1 MIKMKISKEEVLFDL
16 ELFGKHLDKLKN
28 KASLKYLVNAESL
41 EDQQLVLNNI
51 KKDTGVLTSNLKNLN
66 YRFRYYSFKDLDI
79 INELTI
85 IESSLQSIRN
95 CNIFNQSCLFSF
107 LLIMYRVNSIQLSLN
122 KLNDYMKDYKET
134 K

>member
-1 MIKMKISKEEVLFDL
+1 MKISKEEVLFDL